1 VELVG
6 EKVLIAISDNGE
18 GIPDEMKDKVF
29 VPSFSTKTEGMGLGL
44 AIVSGIVE
52 NSGGRI
58 WFESVRGEGTTF
70 FIEWP
75 VG

>member
-1 VELVG
+1 
-6 EKVLIAISDNGE
+6 
-18 GIPDEMKDKVF
+18 MKDKVF

-44 AIVSGIVE
+44 AIVRGIVE

-58 WFESVRGEGTTF
+58 WFQSGRGEGSTF

-75 VG
+75 EGK

>member
-1 VELVG
+1 
-6 EKVLIAISDNGE
+6 
-18 GIPDEMKDKVF
+18 
-29 VPSFSTKTEGMGLGL
+29 MGLGL